1 MIIEKLPIK
10 IALTSSNLEGNRMTQ
25 GYKTGGRVKGSIN
38 KATASIREAAQQ
50 YTETALKTLVEVM
63 SDETAPHAARVAAAN
78 SLLDRGHG
86 KPRQELDVDHKGE
99 LTHLIV
105 KFVDSDGDGN
115 AVE

>member
-1 MIIEKLPIK
+1 MAKG
-10 IALTSSNLEGNRMTQ
+10 T
-25 GYKTGGRVKGSIN
+25 KTGGRVAGTPN
-38 KATASIREAAQQ
+38 KATASIKEVAQQ
-50 YTETALKTLVEVM
+50 YTEDALKTLVAVM
-63 SDETAPHAARVAAAN
+63 GDETAPHAARVAAAN

-105 KFVDSDGDGN
+105 KFVDSDGEGH

>member
-1 MIIEKLPIK
+1 M
-10 IALTSSNLEGNRMTQ
+10 G
-25 GYKTGGRVKGSIN
+25 
-38 KATASIREAAQQ
+38 
-50 YTETALKTLVEVM
+50 
-63 SDETAPHAARVAAAN
+63 DETAPPAARVAAAN

-105 KFVDSDGDGN
+105 KFVDSDGEGH

>member
-1 MIIEKLPIK
+1 MAK
-10 IALTSSNLEGNRMTQ
+10 
-25 GYKTGGRVKGSIN
+25 GYKTGGREAGTPN

-50 YTETALKTLVEVM
+50 YTETAIQTLVEVM

-115 AVE
+115 AID

>member
-1 MIIEKLPIK
+1 M
-10 IALTSSNLEGNRMTQ
+10 ANRV
-25 GYKTGGRVKGSIN
+25 KTGGRQAGTPN
-38 KATASIREAAQQ
+38 KTTASIREAAQQ
-50 YTETALKTLVEVM
+50 YTDEALKTLVDVM
-63 SDETAPHAARVAAAN
+63 GDETAPPAARVAAAN

-105 KFVDSDGDGN
+105 KFVDSDGEGH

>member
-1 MIIEKLPIK
+1 M
-10 IALTSSNLEGNRMTQ
+10 ANRV
-25 GYKTGGRVKGSIN
+25 KTGGRQAGTPN
-38 KATASIREAAQQ
+38 KTTASIREAAQQ
-50 YTETALKTLVEVM
+50 YTDEALKTLVDVM
-63 SDETAPHAARVAAAN
+63 GDETAPHAARVAAAN

-105 KFVDSDGDGN
+105 KFVDSDGEGH

>member
-1 MIIEKLPIK
+1 M
-10 IALTSSNLEGNRMTQ
+10 AHGV
-25 GYKTGGRVKGSIN
+25 KTGGRQAGTPN

-50 YTETALKTLVEVM
+50 YTDEALKTLVDVM
-63 SDETAPHAARVAAAN
+63 GDETAPPAARVAAAN

-86 KPRQELDVDHKGE
+86 KPRQELDVDHKGD

-105 KFVDSDGDGN
+105 KFIDSDGDGH

>member
-1 MIIEKLPIK
+1 M
-10 IALTSSNLEGNRMTQ
+10 AHGV
-25 GYKTGGRVKGSIN
+25 KTGGRQAGTPN
-38 KATASIREAAQQ
+38 KTTASIREAAQQ
-50 YTETALKTLVEVM
+50 YTDEALKTLVDVM
-63 SDETAPHAARVAAAN
+63 GDETAPPAARVAAAN

-105 KFVDSDGDGN
+105 KFVDSDGEGH